1 MNVNVPRSFCVQ
13 LILVL
18 SAISAFSQQPVTVP
32 SPTPVDDSIRIRTEE
47 VRLNVMA
54 QSSYGRFVASLKPDD
69 LLVVEEG
76 TPQTITSMRRM
87 SANVLFLLDTG
98 GDLNLVK
105 NTVLTK
111 LTTKLAIDNLAPD
124 DSLAVVEYDDKIQTV
139 SDWTTDRK
147 SVYANL
153 DKKLFS
159 GKRARFAQGL
169 NAAVNLFSTR
179 PLENRHIVIISDGL
193 DSVAGETAVHQAMQN
208 LLAANVTVHV
218 ISYTKLEEQAAQ
230 KSAQRFKMG
239 KGDTK
244 PRVPEEVF
252 EEMLRGRS
260 YPMDPNR
267 ADEVRKYL
275 RAMNSA
281 QRLLIIDLDNAR
293 IRNMRD
299 KQRAVSESEPKL
311 QALADDTGGMFQ
323 APEEVATMWTFAA
336 DVAKAIDSQYVITYN
351 PTKAIDSPEQ
361 VRKVRVSSYCDGVT
375 IRSRQ
380 KLIVRASEKNTCDG
394 ERERSCR

>member
-13 LILVL
+13 FILVL
-18 SAISAFSQQPVTVP
+18 SAISAFSQQPDTVP

-54 QSSYGRFVASLKPDD
+54 QSSYGRFAASLKPDD

-87 SANVLFLLDTG
+87 PANVLFLLDTG

-105 NTVLTK
+105 NTALTK
-111 LTTKLAIDNLAPD
+111 LTTKLAIDNLAPE
-124 DSLAVVEYDDKIQTV
+124 DSLAVVEYNDKIQTV
-139 SDWTTDRK
+139 SDWTTDRE

-159 GKRARFAQGL
+159 SKGARFAQGL

-193 DSVAGETAVHQAMQN
+193 ESVAGETAVREAMQN

-218 ISYTKLEEQAAQ
+218 ISYTKLEGQAAQ
-230 KSAQRFKMG
+230 KSAQRLKIG

-244 PRVPEEVF
+244 PRIPEEIF
-252 EEMLRGRS
+252 EDMLRGRS
-260 YPMDPNR
+260 LSLDPGR
-267 ADEVRKYL
+267 AEEVRKYL
-275 RAMNSA
+275 RAMNSS
-281 QRLLIIDLDNAR
+281 QHLLTIDLDNAR

-299 KQRAVSESEPKL
+299 KQRAVTESEPKL
-311 QALADDTGGMFQ
+311 QGLADDTGGMYQ
-323 APEEVATMWTFAA
+323 APEEIATMWTFAA
-336 DVAKAIDSQYVITYN
+336 DIARAIDSQYVITYN
-351 PTKAIDSPEQ
+351 PTKAVDPTK
-361 VRKVRVSSYCDGVT
+361 VRKVRVSSYRDGVV

-380 KLIVRASEKNTCDG
+380 KLILGK
-394 ERERSCR
+394 